1 MAKLAEEPVDI
12 LAESASNTVDP
23 EGKSARPFDLASII
37 DKRVQIDI
45 YDSRPVGAEQPVV
58 SLNDLADA
66 VDMAMPKGTN
76 SSNSSMMGL
85 AVMKES
91 MYNTYLDFRGMDRV
105 DLGEDGY
112 LITSDMGES
121 VNKIYNAVMDKDV
134 EIEFG
139 GRTLHLSLI
148 HI

>member
-1 MAKLAEEPVDI
+1 M
-12 LAESASNTVDP
+12 
-23 EGKSARPFDLASII
+23 
-37 DKRVQIDI
+37 QIDI
-45 YDSRPVGAEQPVV
+45 YDSRPVGTEQPVV

-66 VDMAMPKGTN
+66 VDMALPKGTN

-139 GRTLHLSLI
+139 GRTLHPASDHVNDGSEFVLQLAHGSNAGTIVVPDELVDAQAALCTRAI
-148 HI
+148 